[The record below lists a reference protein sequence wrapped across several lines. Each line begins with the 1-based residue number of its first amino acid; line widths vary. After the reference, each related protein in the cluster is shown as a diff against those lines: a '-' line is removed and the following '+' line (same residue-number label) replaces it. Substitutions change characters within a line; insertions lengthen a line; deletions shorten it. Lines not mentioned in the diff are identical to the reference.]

1 MDVKSFIVVIVSL
14 TTAFGSS
21 RTNDGEDCNVPGKC
35 VSNGSFDQIRV
46 TKIEEC
52 LNLCKASNVFN
63 WSTYNPEFQLCFLYE
78 YCPEIDTTQCANC
91 ITNAKGLSI
100 NDVTHFLNFFTPP
113 SPLSPILP
121 NRLME

>member
-21 RTNDGEDCNVPGKC
+21 RINDGEDCNVPGKC

-63 WSTYNPEFQLCFLYE
+63 WSTYNPEFQLCYLYE
-78 YCPEIDTTQCANC
+78 YCPEIDTTLYANL
-91 ITNAKGLSI
+91 ISI
-100 NDVTHFLNFFTPP
+100 NAMGPSTNDISPYLNNTIFHEKRYRYP
-113 SPLSPILP
+113 
-121 NRLME
+121 